1 MWGFSVLLFFSIAM
15 KKIIFITLSLIVIS
29 VTSAFSQEVDLQ
41 NEADSLNIV
50 SLKDTIS
57 DNNMVIIE
65 SLEYENDSIFSNW
78 YLQKFTNIDSTCISS
93 NKNVDYPDSV
103 YIERLSKLPTLIDMP
118 YNKIVKEYISQY
130 TEKRRKLVESL
141 LGFGNYYFPIFE
153 EALEKEGLP
162 LELKYMPV
170 IESALRPNAVS
181 RAGAAGLWQIM
192 PKTAKGLGLEVNS
205 LVDERRS
212 PIKSSE
218 AAAKY
223 LKELYNTYND
233 WSLAIAAYNCGPG
246 NVNKAIVRSGGKRD
260 FWGIYHHL
268 PSETRGYVPA
278 FIAANYVMTYYEEHN
293 ICPVT
298 AEIPLATDTIVINE
312 RVNLQQISAV
322 LNASIEMLRE
332 LNPQYRNDIIPGN
345 IKPYHVRLPIH
356 LTYAYLN
363 SQDSISNYR
372 QEYFARQKTIEPAKL
387 EYGYHKIRNGE
398 SLSSIAKKYHT
409 SVNKLKELNGL
420 KNNNIRA
427 GKMLK
432 VPGAGESYSN
442 SGSNNSAKSH
452 KVKSGETLG
461 AIASRYGISVNS
473 LKKANNI
480 NSNLIRIGQVL
491 KIPAK

>member
-1 MWGFSVLLFFSIAM
+1 M
-15 KKIIFITLSLIVIS
+15 KKYIFITLLLITTVLS
-29 VTSAFSQEVDLQ
+29 SAFSQE
-41 NEADSLNIV
+41 ADSTSVV
-50 SLKDTIS
+50 SPIDTIYDS
-57 DNNMVIIE
+57 NMVIIE
-65 SLEYENDSIFSNW
+65 SLENENDTILSNW

-93 NKNVDYPDSV
+93 GENTDFPDSV

-118 YNKIVKEYISQY
+118 YNSIIREYITLY
-130 TEKRRKLVESL
+130 AAKRRKLVESL
-141 LGFGNYYFPIFE
+141 LGFGIYYFPIFE
-153 EALEKEGLP
+153 DALEKEGLP

-181 RAGAAGLWQIM
+181 RVGAAGLWQIM

-212 PIKSSE
+212 PIKSSD

-223 LKELYNTYND
+223 LKELYNIYND

-246 NVNKAIVRSGGKRD
+246 NVNKAIIRSGGKKD

-268 PSETRGYVPA
+268 PRETRGYVPA
-278 FIAANYVMTYYEEHN
+278 FIAANYIMNYYEEHN
-293 ICPVT
+293 ICPVA

-312 RVNLQQISAV
+312 RINLQQISAV
-322 LNASIEMLRE
+322 LNTPIEMLRE
-332 LNPQYRNDIIPGN
+332 LNPQYRNDIVPGN
-345 IKPYHVRLPIH
+345 IKPYHLRLPVQLI
-356 LTYAYLN
+356 YAYLN
-363 SQDSISNYR
+363 SQDSIINYR
-372 QEYFARQKTIEPAKL
+372 QEYFARQQTVEPAKL

-409 SVNKLKELNGL
+409 TVTKIKELNGL
-420 KNNNIRA
+420 KSNNIRA
-427 GKMLK
+427 GQSIK
-432 VPGAGESYSN
+432 VPGAGNSN
-442 SGSNNSAKSH
+442 LSSVGNSHTVKSH

-461 AIASRYGISVNS
+461 SIASRYGISVNA
-473 LKKANNI
+473 LKKSNGL

>member
-1 MWGFSVLLFFSIAM
+1 M
-15 KKIIFITLSLIVIS
+15 KKYIFITLLLITTVLS
-29 VTSAFSQEVDLQ
+29 SAFSQE
-41 NEADSLNIV
+41 ADSTSVV
-50 SLKDTIS
+50 SPIDTIYDS
-57 DNNMVIIE
+57 NMVIIE
-65 SLEYENDSIFSNW
+65 SLENENDTILSNW

-93 NKNVDYPDSV
+93 GENTDFPDSI

-118 YNKIVKEYISQY
+118 YNSIIREYITLY
-130 TEKRRKLVESL
+130 AAKRRKLVESL
-141 LGFGNYYFPIFE
+141 LGFGIYYFPIFE
-153 EALEKEGLP
+153 DALEKEGLP

-181 RAGAAGLWQIM
+181 RVGAAGLWQIM

-212 PIKSSE
+212 PIKSSD

-223 LKELYNTYND
+223 LKELYNIYND

-246 NVNKAIVRSGGKRD
+246 NVNKAIIRSGGKKD

-268 PSETRGYVPA
+268 PRETRGYVPA
-278 FIAANYVMTYYEEHN
+278 FIAANYIMNYYEEHN
-293 ICPVT
+293 ICPVA

-312 RVNLQQISAV
+312 RINLQQISAV
-322 LNASIEMLRE
+322 LNTPIEMLRE
-332 LNPQYRNDIIPGN
+332 LNPQYRNDIVPGN
-345 IKPYHVRLPIH
+345 IKPYHLRLPVQLI
-356 LTYAYLN
+356 YAYLN
-363 SQDSISNYR
+363 SQDSIINYR
-372 QEYFARQKTIEPAKL
+372 QEYFARQQTVEPAKL

-409 SVNKLKELNGL
+409 TVTKLKELNGL

-427 GKMLK
+427 GQSIK
-432 VPGAGESYSN
+432 VPGAGNSN
-442 SGSNNSAKSH
+442 LSSVGNSHTVKSH

-461 AIASRYGISVNS
+461 SIASRYGISVNA
-473 LKKANNI
+473 LKKSNGL

>member
-1 MWGFSVLLFFSIAM
+1 M
-15 KKIIFITLSLIVIS
+15 KRITFITLLLITAFATS
-29 VTSAFSQEVDLQ
+29 VSSQES
-41 NEADSLNIV
+41 DSTYVV
-50 SLKDTIS
+50 SLRDTIS

-65 SLEYENDSIFSNW
+65 SLEYENDTILSNW
-78 YLQKFTNIDSTCISS
+78 YLQKFTNIDSTCIASGE
-93 NKNVDYPDSV
+93 NVEFSDSV

-118 YNKIVKEYISQY
+118 YNSIIKEYITLY
-130 TEKRRKLVESL
+130 AAKRRKLVESL
-141 LGFGNYYFPIFE
+141 LGFGIYYFPIFE
-153 EALEKEGLP
+153 EALEREGLP

-181 RAGAAGLWQIM
+181 RVGAAGLWQIM

-212 PIKSSE
+212 PIKSSD

-223 LKELYNTYND
+223 IKELYNIYND

-246 NVNKAIVRSGGKRD
+246 NVNKAIVRSGGKKD

-268 PSETRGYVPA
+268 PRETRGYVPA
-278 FIAANYVMTYYEEHN
+278 FIAANYIMHYYEEHN
-293 ICPVT
+293 ICPVA

-312 RVNLQQISAV
+312 RINLQQISAV
-322 LNASIEMLRE
+322 LNTPIEMLRE

-345 IKPYHVRLPIH
+345 IKPYHLRLPIQ

-363 SQDSISNYR
+363 SQDSIINYR
-372 QEYFARQKTIEPAKL
+372 QEYFARQKTVEPAKL

-409 SVNKLKELNGL
+409 TVTKLKELNGL

-427 GKMLK
+427 GQNIK
-432 VPGAGESYSN
+432 VPGAGN
-442 SGSNNSAKSH
+442 TDLKAGGGSSIKSH

-461 AIASRYGISVNS
+461 SIASRYGVNVNT
-473 LKKANNI
+473 LKNI
-480 NSNLIRIGQVL
+480 NGLNSNLIRIGQVL

>member
-1 MWGFSVLLFFSIAM
+1 M
-15 KKIIFITLSLIVIS
+15 KKYIFITLLLITTVLS
-29 VTSAFSQEVDLQ
+29 SAFSQE
-41 NEADSLNIV
+41 ADSTSVV
-50 SLKDTIS
+50 SPIDTIYDS
-57 DNNMVIIE
+57 NMVIIE
-65 SLEYENDSIFSNW
+65 SLENENDTILSNW

-93 NKNVDYPDSV
+93 GENTDFPDSV

-118 YNKIVKEYISQY
+118 YNSIIREYITLY
-130 TEKRRKLVESL
+130 AAKRRKLVESL
-141 LGFGNYYFPIFE
+141 LGFGIYYFPIFE
-153 EALEKEGLP
+153 DALEKEGLP

-181 RAGAAGLWQIM
+181 RVGAAGLWQIM

-223 LKELYNTYND
+223 LKELYNIYND

-246 NVNKAIVRSGGKRD
+246 NVNKAIVRSGGKKD

-268 PSETRGYVPA
+268 PRETRGYVPA
-278 FIAANYVMTYYEEHN
+278 FIAANYIMNYYEEHN
-293 ICPVT
+293 ICPVA

-312 RVNLQQISAV
+312 RINLQQISAV
-322 LNASIEMLRE
+322 LNTPIEMLRE
-332 LNPQYRNDIIPGN
+332 LNPQYRNDIVPGN
-345 IKPYHVRLPIH
+345 IKPYHLRLPVQLI
-356 LTYAYLN
+356 YAYLN
-363 SQDSISNYR
+363 SQDSIINYR
-372 QEYFARQKTIEPAKL
+372 QEYFARQQTVEPAKL

-409 SVNKLKELNGL
+409 TVTKLKELNGL

-427 GKMLK
+427 GQSIK
-432 VPGAGESYSN
+432 VPGAGNSN
-442 SGSNNSAKSH
+442 LSSVGNSHTVKSH

-461 AIASRYGISVNS
+461 SIASRYGISVNA
-473 LKKANNI
+473 LKKSNGL

>member
-1 MWGFSVLLFFSIAM
+1 M
-15 KKIIFITLSLIVIS
+15 KKNIYITLLLITTVLS
-29 VTSAFSQEVDLQ
+29 SAFPQ
-41 NEADSLNIV
+41 EADSTSVASPN
-50 SLKDTIS
+50 DTIYDS
-57 DNNMVIIE
+57 NMVIIE
-65 SLEYENDSIFSNW
+65 SLENENDTILSNW

-93 NKNVDYPDSV
+93 GENTDFPDSI

-118 YNKIVKEYISQY
+118 YNSIIKEYITLY
-130 TEKRRKLVESL
+130 AAKRRKLVESL
-141 LGFGNYYFPIFE
+141 LGFGIYYFPIFE
-153 EALEKEGLP
+153 DALEKEGLP

-181 RAGAAGLWQIM
+181 RVGAAGLWQIM

-212 PIKSSE
+212 PIKSSD

-223 LKELYNTYND
+223 LKELYNIYND

-246 NVNKAIVRSGGKRD
+246 NVNKAIIRSGGKKD

-268 PSETRGYVPA
+268 PRETRGYVPA
-278 FIAANYVMTYYEEHN
+278 FIAANYIMNYYEEHN
-293 ICPVT
+293 ICPVA

-312 RVNLQQISAV
+312 RINLQQISAV
-322 LNASIEMLRE
+322 LNTPIEMLRE
-332 LNPQYRNDIIPGN
+332 LNPQYRNDIVPGN
-345 IKPYHVRLPIH
+345 IKPYHLRLPVQLI
-356 LTYAYLN
+356 YAYLN

-372 QEYFARQKTIEPAKL
+372 QEYFARQQTVEPAKL

-409 SVNKLKELNGL
+409 TVTKLKELNGL

-427 GKMLK
+427 GQSIK
-432 VPGAGESYSN
+432 VPGTGNTNLSSN
-442 SGSNNSAKSH
+442 SSNTSAKSH

-461 AIASRYGISVNS
+461 SIASRYGISVNT
-473 LKKANNI
+473 LKKSNGL

>member
-1 MWGFSVLLFFSIAM
+1 M
-15 KKIIFITLSLIVIS
+15 KNFIFITLSIIATYT
-29 VTSAFSQEVDLQ
+29 TSTFAQEV
-41 NEADSLNIV
+41 DSLNIV
-50 SLKDTIS
+50 SLNDTIS
-57 DNNMVIIE
+57 DNNIVIIE
-65 SLEYENDSIFSNW
+65 SLEGENDTILSNW
-78 YLQKFTNIDSTCISS
+78 YLQKFTNIDSTCITSS
-93 NKNVDYPDSV
+93 QNVDFPDSV

-118 YNKIVKEYISQY
+118 YNSIIKQYITLY
-130 TEKRRKLVESL
+130 AEKRRKLVESL

-153 EALEKEGLP
+153 EALEREGLP
-162 LELKYMPV
+162 HELKYMPV

-192 PKTAKGLGLEVNS
+192 PKTAKGLNLEVNS

-246 NVNKAIVRSGGKRD
+246 NVNKAIIRSGGKRD

-268 PSETRGYVPA
+268 PRETRGYVPA
-278 FIAANYVMTYYEEHN
+278 FIAANYIMTYYEEHN
-293 ICPVT
+293 ICPVA

-312 RVNLQQISAV
+312 RINLQQISAV
-322 LNASIEMLRE
+322 LNTPIDMLRE

-345 IKPYHVRLPIH
+345 IKPYHLRLPIH

-372 QEYFARQKTIEPAKL
+372 QEYFARQNTVEPAKL

-398 SLSSIAKKYHT
+398 TLGSIARKYHT
-409 SVNKLKELNGL
+409 SVTKLKELNGL
-420 KNNNIRA
+420 KNSNIRA
-427 GKMLK
+427 GKTLK
-432 VPGAGESYSN
+432 VPGAGNSSIGTESTS
-442 SGSNNSAKSH
+442 SAKSH
-452 KVKSGETLG
+452 KVKSGDTLG
-461 AIASRYGISVNS
+461 SIASKYGISVNA
-473 LKKANNI
+473 LKKSNGL

-491 KIPAK
+491 KIPAR

>member
-1 MWGFSVLLFFSIAM
+1 M
-15 KKIIFITLSLIVIS
+15 KKYIFITLLLITTVLS
-29 VTSAFSQEVDLQ
+29 SAFSQE
-41 NEADSLNIV
+41 ADSTSVVPPI
-50 SLKDTIS
+50 DTIYDS
-57 DNNMVIIE
+57 NMVIIE
-65 SLEYENDSIFSNW
+65 SLENENDTILSNW

-93 NKNVDYPDSV
+93 GENTDFPDSV

-118 YNKIVKEYISQY
+118 YNSIIREYITLY
-130 TEKRRKLVESL
+130 AAKRRKLVESL
-141 LGFGNYYFPIFE
+141 LGFGIYYFPIFE
-153 EALEKEGLP
+153 DALEKEGLP

-181 RAGAAGLWQIM
+181 RVGAAGLWQIM

-223 LKELYNTYND
+223 LKELYNIYND

-246 NVNKAIVRSGGKRD
+246 NVNKAIVRSGGKKD

-268 PSETRGYVPA
+268 PRETRGYVPA
-278 FIAANYVMTYYEEHN
+278 FIAANYIMNYYEEHN
-293 ICPVT
+293 ICPVA

-312 RVNLQQISAV
+312 RINLQQISAV
-322 LNASIEMLRE
+322 LNTPIEMLRE
-332 LNPQYRNDIIPGN
+332 LNPQYRNDIVPGN
-345 IKPYHVRLPIH
+345 IKPYHLRLPVQLI
-356 LTYAYLN
+356 YAYLN
-363 SQDSISNYR
+363 SQDSIINYR
-372 QEYFARQKTIEPAKL
+372 QEYFARQQTVEPAKL

-409 SVNKLKELNGL
+409 TVTKLKELNGL

-427 GKMLK
+427 GQSIK
-432 VPGAGESYSN
+432 VPGAGNSN
-442 SGSNNSAKSH
+442 LSSVGNSHTVKSH

-461 AIASRYGISVNS
+461 SIASRYGISVNTLMKS
-473 LKKANNI
+473 NGL

>member
-1 MWGFSVLLFFSIAM
+1 
-15 KKIIFITLSLIVIS
+15 
-29 VTSAFSQEVDLQ
+29 
-41 NEADSLNIV
+41 
-50 SLKDTIS
+50 
-57 DNNMVIIE
+57 MVIIE
-65 SLEYENDSIFSNW
+65 SLENENDTILSNW

-93 NKNVDYPDSV
+93 GENTDFPDSV

-118 YNKIVKEYISQY
+118 YNSIIKEYITLY
-130 TEKRRKLVESL
+130 AAKRRKLVESL
-141 LGFGNYYFPIFE
+141 LGFGIYYFPIFE
-153 EALEKEGLP
+153 DALEKEKLP

-181 RAGAAGLWQIM
+181 RVGAAGLWQIM

-212 PIKSSE
+212 PIKSSD

-223 LKELYNTYND
+223 LKELYNIYND

-246 NVNKAIVRSGGKRD
+246 NVNKAIVRSGGKKD

-268 PSETRGYVPA
+268 PRETRGYVPA
-278 FIAANYVMTYYEEHN
+278 FIAANYIMNYYEEHN
-293 ICPVT
+293 ICPVA

-312 RVNLQQISAV
+312 RINLQQISAV
-322 LNASIEMLRE
+322 LNTPIEMLRE

-345 IKPYHVRLPIH
+345 IKPYHLRLPVQLI
-356 LTYAYLN
+356 YAYLN
-363 SQDSISNYR
+363 SQDSIINYR
-372 QEYFARQKTIEPAKL
+372 QEYFARQHTVEPAKL

-409 SVNKLKELNGL
+409 TVTKLKELNGL

-427 GKMLK
+427 GQSIK
-432 VPGAGESYSN
+432 VPGAGNSNLSYD
-442 SGSNNSAKSH
+442 GSNHTVKSH
-452 KVKSGETLG
+452 KVKSGETL
-461 AIASRYGISVNS
+461 ASIASRYGISVNT
-473 LKKANNI
+473 LKSCNGL

-491 KIPAK
+491 KIPTK

>member
-1 MWGFSVLLFFSIAM
+1 M
-15 KKIIFITLSLIVIS
+15 KNFIFITLTLISIYT
-29 VTSAFSQEVDLQ
+29 TSILAQET
-41 NEADSLNIV
+41 DSLNIV

-57 DNNMVIIE
+57 DNNMIIIE
-65 SLEYENDSIFSNW
+65 SLENENDSILSNW

-93 NKNVDYPDSV
+93 NKNIDYPDSV
-103 YIERLSKLPTLIDMP
+103 YIDRLSKLPTLIDMP
-118 YNKIVKEYISQY
+118 YNKIVKEYISVY
-130 TEKRRKLVESL
+130 TERSRKLVESL
-141 LGFGNYYFPIFE
+141 LGFSNYYFPIFE
-153 EALEKEGLP
+153 EALEREGLP
-162 LELKYMPV
+162 LELKYMPI

-192 PKTAKGLGLEVNS
+192 PQTAKGLGLEVNS

-223 LKELYNTYND
+223 LKELYNMYND

-246 NVNKAIVRSGGKRD
+246 NVNKAIIRSGGKRD

-268 PSETRGYVPA
+268 PRETRGYVPA
-278 FIAANYVMTYYEEHN
+278 FIAANYVMNYYEEHN
-293 ICPVT
+293 ICPVIT
-298 AEIPLATDTIVINE
+298 EIPLATDTVVINN

-322 LNASIEMLRE
+322 LNTSIDMLRE

-345 IKPYHVRLPIH
+345 IKPYHLRLPIH

-372 QEYFARQKTIEPAKL
+372 QEYFARLKTVEPAKL

-398 SLSSIAKKYHT
+398 SLSTIARKYHT
-409 SVNKLKELNGL
+409 TVSKLKELNGL

-427 GKMLK
+427 GKSIK
-432 VPGAGESYSN
+432 VPGVGENYASTQGGASV
-442 SGSNNSAKSH
+442 KSH

-461 AIASRYGISVNS
+461 SIAMHYGVSVNA
-473 LKKANNI
+473 LKKRNNL

>member
-1 MWGFSVLLFFSIAM
+1 M
-15 KKIIFITLSLIVIS
+15 KKYIFITLLLITTVLS
-29 VTSAFSQEVDLQ
+29 SAFSQE
-41 NEADSLNIV
+41 ADSTSVV
-50 SLKDTIS
+50 SPIDTIYDS
-57 DNNMVIIE
+57 NMVIIE
-65 SLEYENDSIFSNW
+65 SLENENDTILSNW

-93 NKNVDYPDSV
+93 GENTDFPDSI

-118 YNKIVKEYISQY
+118 YNSIIREYITLY
-130 TEKRRKLVESL
+130 AAKRRKLVESL
-141 LGFGNYYFPIFE
+141 LGFGIYYFPIFE
-153 EALEKEGLP
+153 DALEKEGLP

-181 RAGAAGLWQIM
+181 RVGAAGLWQIM

-212 PIKSSE
+212 PIKSSD

-223 LKELYNTYND
+223 LKELYNIYND

-246 NVNKAIVRSGGKRD
+246 NVNKAIIRSGGKKD

-268 PSETRGYVPA
+268 PRETRGYVPA
-278 FIAANYVMTYYEEHN
+278 FIAANYIMNYYEEHN
-293 ICPVT
+293 ICPVA

-312 RVNLQQISAV
+312 RINLQQISAV
-322 LNASIEMLRE
+322 LNTPIEMLRE
-332 LNPQYRNDIIPGN
+332 LNPQYRNDIVPGN
-345 IKPYHVRLPIH
+345 IKPYHLRLPVQLI
-356 LTYAYLN
+356 YAYLN
-363 SQDSISNYR
+363 SQDSIINYR
-372 QEYFARQKTIEPAKL
+372 QEYFARQQTVEPAKL

-409 SVNKLKELNGL
+409 TVTKLKELNGL

-427 GKMLK
+427 GQSIK
-432 VPGAGESYSN
+432 VPGAGNSN
-442 SGSNNSAKSH
+442 LSSVCNSHTVKSH

-461 AIASRYGISVNS
+461 SIASRYGISVNA
-473 LKKANNI
+473 LKKSNGL

>member
-1 MWGFSVLLFFSIAM
+1 M
-15 KKIIFITLSLIVIS
+15 KKTAFIILSLIATFATS
-29 VTSAFSQEVDLQ
+29 VFAQ
-41 NEADSLNIV
+41 EADSTCV
-50 SLKDTIS
+50 VELKDTIS
-57 DNNMVIIE
+57 DSNIVIIE
-65 SLEYENDSIFSNW
+65 SLENENDTILSNW
-78 YLQKFTNIDSTCISS
+78 YLQKFTNIDSTCIASGE
-93 NKNVDYPDSV
+93 NVDFADSI

-118 YNKIVKEYISQY
+118 YNSIIKQYITLY
-130 TEKRRKLVESL
+130 AEKRRKLVESL
-141 LGFGNYYFPIFE
+141 LGFGLYYFPIFE

-162 LELKYMPV
+162 MELKYLPV
-170 IESALRPNAVS
+170 IESALRPNATS
-181 RAGAAGLWQIM
+181 RVGAAGLWQIM

-212 PIKSSE
+212 PITSSD

-223 LKELYNTYND
+223 LKELYNMYND

-246 NVNKAIVRSGGKRD
+246 NVNKAIIRSGGKKD

-268 PSETRGYVPA
+268 PRETRGYVPA
-278 FIAANYVMTYYEEHN
+278 FIAANYIMNYYEEHN
-293 ICPVT
+293 ICPVA

-312 RVNLQQISAV
+312 RINLQQISAV
-322 LNASIEMLRE
+322 LNTPIEMLRE

-345 IKPYHVRLPIH
+345 IKPYHLRLPVQ

-398 SLSSIAKKYHT
+398 SLSSIAKKYGT
-409 SVNKLKELNGL
+409 SITKLKELNGL
-420 KNNNIRA
+420 RNNNIRA
-427 GKMLK
+427 GQSLK
-432 VPGAGESYSN
+432 VPGAGNSN
-442 SGSNNSAKSH
+442 ISATGISSAKSH

-461 AIASRYGISVNS
+461 SIASRYGVSVNS
-473 LKKANNI
+473 LKKVNGL

>member
-1 MWGFSVLLFFSIAM
+1 M
-15 KKIIFITLSLIVIS
+15 KKYIFITLLLITTVLS
-29 VTSAFSQEVDLQ
+29 SAFSQE
-41 NEADSLNIV
+41 ADSTSVV
-50 SLKDTIS
+50 SPIDTIYDS
-57 DNNMVIIE
+57 NMVIIE
-65 SLEYENDSIFSNW
+65 SLENENDTILSNW

-93 NKNVDYPDSV
+93 GENTDFPDSV

-118 YNKIVKEYISQY
+118 YNSIIKEYITLY
-130 TEKRRKLVESL
+130 AAKRRKLVESL
-141 LGFGNYYFPIFE
+141 LGFGIYYFPIFE
-153 EALEKEGLP
+153 DALEKEELP

-181 RAGAAGLWQIM
+181 RVGAAGLWQIM

-223 LKELYNTYND
+223 LKELYNIYND

-246 NVNKAIVRSGGKRD
+246 NVNKAIIRSGGKKD

-268 PSETRGYVPA
+268 PRETRGYVPA
-278 FIAANYVMTYYEEHN
+278 FIAANYIMNYYEEHN
-293 ICPVT
+293 ICPVA

-312 RVNLQQISAV
+312 RINLQQISAV
-322 LNASIEMLRE
+322 LNTPIEMLRE
-332 LNPQYRNDIIPGN
+332 LNPQYRNDIVPGN
-345 IKPYHVRLPIH
+345 IKPYHLRLPVQLI
-356 LTYAYLN
+356 YAYLN
-363 SQDSISNYR
+363 SQDSIINYR
-372 QEYFARQKTIEPAKL
+372 QEYFARQQTVEPAKL

-409 SVNKLKELNGL
+409 TVTKLKELNGL

-427 GKMLK
+427 GQSIK
-432 VPGAGESYSN
+432 VPGAGNSN
-442 SGSNNSAKSH
+442 SNSVGNSHTVKSH

-461 AIASRYGISVNS
+461 SIASRYGISVNA
-473 LKKANNI
+473 LKKSNGL